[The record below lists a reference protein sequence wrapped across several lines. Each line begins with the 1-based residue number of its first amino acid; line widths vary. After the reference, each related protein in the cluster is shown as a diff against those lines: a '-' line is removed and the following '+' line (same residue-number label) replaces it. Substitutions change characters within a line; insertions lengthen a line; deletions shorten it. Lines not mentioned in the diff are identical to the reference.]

1 MQIYCSS
8 KENKRTILYIH
19 YQYQPLCLFFP
30 KKLKQK
36 KYDIFKTFIDF
47 DQTRTI
53 NTSSF
58 IEYRCNNSNSVQ
70 FHIAAILT
78 NQ

>member
-1 MQIYCSS
+1 M
-8 KENKRTILYIH
+8 YIV
-19 YQYQPLCLFFP
+19 YSLSISTTVSFFCL
-30 KKLKQK
+30 KIKAK

-58 IEYRCNNSNSVQ
+58 IEHRCNNSNSVQ
-70 FHIAAILT
+70 FHIAA